1 MTIERVIEI
10 PWALMQ
16 LPQSG
21 VILDVGS
28 CEALYLQF
36 IAQSGRHLHCLDPRD
51 CPEIPK
57 DAVFHNINLIENS
70 LPRQSYDAVL
80 MLSTLEHVGMP
91 YYGQPP
97 FPNGDVIALEEVW
110 QLLKP
115 DAPLIV
121 TVPAGSSKLTSW
133 YRQYSP
139 TDLYRLFANWDH
151 SVVFWGFDGKRYEQ
165 IQPED
170 VENHNYRD
178 RHDSCAGAGAL
189 AGIIARRPLATYR

>member
-1 MTIERVIEI
+1 MSLKF
-10 PWALMQ
+10 PGLSLQ

-21 VILDVGS
+21 LILDVGS
-28 CEALYLQF
+28 CESTYLQF

-51 CPEIPK
+51 CLEIPEN
-57 DAVFHNINLIENS
+57 AVFHNINLIGNS
-70 LPRQSYDAVL
+70 LPRQSFDAVL
-80 MLSTLEHVGMP
+80 MLSTLEHIGMP
-91 YYGQPP
+91 YYGQPA
-97 FPNGDVIALEEVW
+97 FPKGDVMALEEVW

-115 DAPLIV
+115 DAPAIV

-151 SVVFWGFDGKRYEQ
+151 TVVFWGYDGKRYVQ
-165 IQPED
+165 IQPEE

-178 RHDSCAGAGAL
+178 RHDSCSGAGAL
-189 AGIIARRPLATYR
+189 AGIVARRPLDTYR